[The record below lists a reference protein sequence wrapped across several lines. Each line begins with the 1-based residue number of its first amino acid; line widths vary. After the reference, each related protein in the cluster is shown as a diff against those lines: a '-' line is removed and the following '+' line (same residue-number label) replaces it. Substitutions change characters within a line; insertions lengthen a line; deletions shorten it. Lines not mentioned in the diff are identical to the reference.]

1 MLLALRLDPGSLR
14 RWHRDLAVR
23 LGRRPE
29 TSVVVCWAEPATPA
43 PPTCVETLFGLERL
57 LHRIDPGR
65 SGALAPAAVADLVR
79 EGGERPDLV
88 IDLAGGAPVGP
99 GPTWSVCVDDA
110 PWSDRALLS
119 ALLGGRLPVL
129 SVVDRDTGRVRAR
142 GLPGTEAPH
151 VVVSSFE
158 DVLARA
164 ETLIVAALDRA
175 IEIPSPASL
184 ATSDLRCVAVARFAG
199 KAIARAALHRIY
211 RLLYRTPHWRVGWR
225 FVDGSDLVDLGA
237 HPSGGWRTLPDDGLR
252 FYADPFP
259 IVVDGRHWVFV
270 EDLAHRSGKGVISA
284 VPFDESGP
292 VGRPCTV
299 LDTHSHLSYPMVFE
313 DDGAIWMIPESSQ
326 AGTVDL
332 FRATR
337 FPEGWVHEARL
348 LDGIE
353 ASDATPF
360 RHRGRWW
367 MTATVRDGGS
377 YSDALHLW
385 SADHLRG
392 PWRPHPA
399 NPVLV
404 DAGAARPAGRVVDR
418 DGRLIR
424 PVQDCRGGYG
434 SALGLAEVM
443 RLDET
448 GFEQR
453 VVGTIGPGPLW
464 PGRRLHTLNRAGR
477 LECID
482 GSALAPRWRRA
493 AASTSRLAQPGSPA
507 A

>member
-14 RWHRDLAVR
+14 RWHRDLASR
-23 LGRRPE
+23 LGRRPG
-29 TSVVVCWAEPATPA
+29 TDVVVLWAEPAGPPLPA
-43 PPTCVETLFGLERL
+43 CVEMLFRLERL
-57 LHRIDPGR
+57 LHHVRPGR
-65 SGALAPAAVADLVR
+65 SDILASADVAEFVR
-79 EGGERPDLV
+79 ESGQPDLV
-88 IDLAGGAPVGP
+88 IDLAGGAPAGP
-99 GPTWSVCVDDA
+99 VPTWSLSVDQA
-110 PWSDRALLS
+110 AWSESALLA

-129 SVVDRDTGRVRAR
+129 SVADRDTGTVRAGGR
-142 GLPGTEAPH
+142 PGTEAPH
-151 VVVSSFE
+151 VVVYSFE

-175 IEIPSPASL
+175 LAAPSPKPVVR
-184 ATSDLRCVAVARFAG
+184 TEVRCAAVARLAG
-199 KAIARAALHRIY
+199 KAVTRAALHRVY

-225 FVDGSDLVDLGA
+225 FLDGPDLVDLGA
-237 HPSGGWRTLPDDGLR
+237 HPGAGWRELPDDGLR

-259 IVVDGRHWVFV
+259 IVVAERHWVFV
-270 EDLAHRSGKGVISA
+270 EELVHSSGKGVISA
-284 VPFDESGP
+284 VPFDGSGP
-292 VGRPCTV
+292 VGSPVPV
-299 LDTHSHLSYPMVFE
+299 LETDTHLSYPMVFE
-313 DDGAIWMIPESSQ
+313 EDGAVWMIPESSQ

-337 FPEGWVHEARL
+337 FPDGWVHEARL
-348 LDGIE
+348 LEGIE

-360 RHRGRWW
+360 RHGGRWW

-385 SADHLRG
+385 SADDFRG

-404 DAGAARPAGRVVDR
+404 DAGAARPAGRVLDR
-418 DGRLIR
+418 GGRLIR

-434 SALGLAEVM
+434 SALALAEVT

-453 VVGTIGPGPLW
+453 VVGRIGPGPLW

-482 GSALAPRWRRA
+482 GSALAPRWRPARF
-493 AASTSRLAQPGSPA
+493 LGS
-507 A
+507 